1 MKIWIKKIVEKI
13 RNLKYRRKINL
24 VLVLVG
30 LLPLAIVTIFMIL
43 GFKKILVEKEYEAME
58 VALNQ
63 TANMIEKQVDIYTNL
78 LNYTVFDSDLQNIL
92 EKEQTADFE
101 SYSDYVNIVD
111 PILSAPKFYHD
122 GIQRMTI
129 YSDNIKISHDV
140 TLAPLKEISDEKWF
154 SQLQNAEDGVW
165 VWSGSDRE
173 ELLAIRAFPG
183 YRDSQSYLG
192 MYCSLSSL
200 IEPLY
205 YFQKDGAGILLTDEK
220 NAILYRETASG
231 GSKEIKNLEEIKN
244 NYQYSKREI
253 ENLPLCICI
262 YMDQSKIYSG
272 FYKMLYSIVF
282 VVAISLICILVISSY
297 MGHLLVNRIEK
308 LTTCVNQIAY
318 EDMTID
324 MEDNSQDEVGV
335 LVRSF
340 HKMLDEIKRL
350 ISEVYESR
358 IRQQKLEMQALQA
371 QINPHFL
378 YNTLSVINWKAIS
391 AGEEDISTITLA
403 LSDYYRTT
411 LNRGD
416 SFINIQGEMT
426 NIQSYIQIQLM
437 MHDYDF
443 QVEYDIDE
451 SLYDYR
457 MPKLILQPLVENALE
472 HGLDLKEEGEKKLS
486 ISCEDMG
493 DHIVWTVE
501 DNGVGMDET
510 IVNKLVKTHTTGYGV
525 NNVNDRLVLLYG
537 EEYGIRIE
545 SVPDVGTK
553 IRVLIPKKEKN

>member
-122 GIQRMTI
+122 GIQRMAI

-165 VWSGSDRE
+165 VWPGSDRE

-205 YFQKDGAGILLTDEK
+205 YFQKDGAGVLLTDEK
-220 NAILYRETASG
+220 NAILYREIASG
-231 GSKEIKNLEEIKN
+231 SSKEIKNLEEIKN

-253 ENLPLCICI
+253 ENLPLCIYI

-297 MGHLLVNRIEK
+297 MGHLLVNRIER
-308 LTTCVNQIAY
+308 LTTCVNRIAY

-324 MEDNSQDEVGV
+324 MEDNSRDEVGV

-443 QVEYDIDE
+443 QVEYGIDE

-486 ISCEDMG
+486 IFCEDMG

-510 IVNKLVKTHTTGYGV
+510 VVNKLVKTHTTGYGV